1 MLVALGV
8 ALLLWW
14 LPGAD
19 TSRLNETTITPAV
32 AAPPPVAV
40 VEPLPEI
47 PEVPATEA
55 DPLPST
61 RAIQGRVI
69 SAHGDE
75 PIVGAEISVFVPARI
90 DPSNP
95 RSDLWN
101 RRLGQAIS
109 DEEGEF
115 TFSGLEPRGDY
126 SIEVEHRHWLDDSFD
141 INLTAGDLTT
151 DFPLLRGA
159 SICGVVVGLGEED
172 KLFRIRLTGEGYVS
186 SKYKAPG
193 EPFCFEAV
201 PAGELELEITR
212 ELANSLE
219 VAYIPVRVDTPFQ
232 QISLGTLDLT
242 KGEKVTLRSRC
253 EDEGFVGY
261 SLINLRVLTFDDFN
275 PVYSPSSERPYGVS
289 LLGGLNGPDQFEIRG
304 RLSGLKVQ
312 IKATSHSPDY
322 KFSWGEVRP
331 QKGEHLNLTFDC
343 ELDPSGLRIE
353 NGADLEGTKLLL
365 FESSTPGRG
374 VFARVKVADLAPGE
388 VRDIGIVQFLE
399 HEITIRVV
407 DPDGHPVA
415 GARVGILPSHEEDL
429 DSPID
434 PNFTDS
440 SGELVIRGVSAN
452 IRAVEVSPPK
462 ERRRDLELVAVV
474 LDGQSDVVEIAL
486 RRALGVTG
494 TIVNAH
500 LLEPGVKVDWF
511 LFRVD
516 EGQIAI
522 NDFTDETEWFTN
534 IYSARYRLMV
544 SYPGYWAESDTFD
557 GSATSVNLGLE
568 KVGMISGRIRDLAA
582 GSRFVEVSLYE
593 GNSYPR
599 ATFGSPWFSTEATDS
614 GEFEIPCIPGHD
626 LRLVIRRDGRDIKV
640 IFDIENCPSDGLD
653 LGDLSMRQD

>member
-1 MLVALGV
+1 MLVLVALGV

-14 LPGAD
+14 LPGDD

-75 PIVGAEISVFVPARI
+75 PIVGAEISVFVPALI

-275 PVYSPSSERPYGVS
+275 PVYSASSERPYGVS

-331 QKGEHLNLTFDC
+331 QKGENLNLTFDC

-353 NGADLEGTKLLL
+353 NGADLEL
-365 FESSTPGRG
+365 SSQDSLVAKFTRADGSVGGHERITYRPH
-374 VFARVKVADLAPGE
+374 RVNFRRNLEGMRSTGAVNVELTCNGQYGMISLDRMEAGE
-388 VRDIGIVQFLE
+388 ALRLE
-399 HEITIRVV
+399 PALEVT
-407 DPDGHPVA
+407 
-415 GARVGILPSHEEDL
+415 
-429 DSPID
+429 
-434 PNFTDS
+434 
-440 SGELVIRGVSAN
+440 GELVIEGSLEDRDEVVFLMRKIPGKDLSDSYLGQIEWAGFRLN
-452 IRAVEVSPPK
+452 RADGTVPFRFDLPVRSESWLLVLSQGK
-462 ERRRDLELVAVV
+462 ERSVLHQFQSGSNQQDL
-474 LDGQSDVVEIAL
+474 
-486 RRALGVTG
+486 G
-494 TIVNAH
+494 TIV
-500 LLEPGVKVDWF
+500 
-511 LFRVD
+511 
-516 EGQIAI
+516 
-522 NDFTDETEWFTN
+522 
-534 IYSARYRLMV
+534 
-544 SYPGYWAESDTFD
+544 
-557 GSATSVNLGLE
+557 
-568 KVGMISGRIRDLAA
+568 VG
-582 GSRFVEVSLYE
+582 E
-593 GNSYPR
+593 
-599 ATFGSPWFSTEATDS
+599 
-614 GEFEIPCIPGHD
+614 
-626 LRLVIRRDGRDIKV
+626 
-640 IFDIENCPSDGLD
+640 
-653 LGDLSMRQD
+653 

>member
-1 MLVALGV
+1 MVSHRNDSMKGVSMKETTQKLAVLVLVALMAAFFSYWFLEEPV
-8 ALLLWW
+8 EKVVPEARKAVV
-14 LPGAD
+14 PA
-19 TSRLNETTITPAV
+19 TTISTVPSQQPIVVSGEDQVLEVEFHFVDAIDQQPITIDAIQISHIEPDRVTAV
-32 AAPPPVAV
+32 AI
-40 VEPLPEI
+40 PLPEDGVFHI
-47 PEVPATEA
+47 PF
-55 DPLPST
+55 
-61 RAIQGRVI
+61 
-69 SAHGDE
+69 DE
-75 PIVGAEISVFVPARI
+75 
-90 DPSNP
+90 
-95 RSDLWN
+95 
-101 RRLGQAIS
+101 
-109 DEEGEF
+109 
-115 TFSGLEPRGDY
+115 
-126 SIEVEHRHWLDDSFD
+126 
-141 INLTAGDLTT
+141 
-151 DFPLLRGA
+151 
-159 SICGVVVGLGEED
+159 VVGKIQLVVTAEGY
-172 KLFRIRLTGEGYVS
+172 FRIQDSLQVDTPAKIS
-186 SKYKAPG
+186 IPL
-193 EPFCFEAV
+193 V
-201 PAGELELEITR
+201 PRATLHCLVRSLDARPLAGAMVRVLPPR
-212 ELANSLE
+212 SLE
-219 VAYIPVRVDTPFQ
+219 VPFRLATQPV
-232 QISLGTLDLT
+232 GMMH
-242 KGEKVTLRSRC
+242 EKVTDESGRCTFEDIIPSAGYRVVVEALQQPKVRIRDVVVTAPDSYLDVDVVAGATIRGSIGSGSDGIYSMMLFGGRSR
-253 EDEGFVGY
+253 EQK
-261 SLINLRVLTFDDFN
+261 I
-275 PVYSPSSERPYGVS
+275 P
-289 LLGGLNGPDQFEIRG
+289 GGPFEI
-304 RLSGLKVQ
+304 SGL
-312 IKATSHSPDY
+312 AP
-322 KFSWGEVRP
+322 
-331 QKGEHLNLTFDC
+331 
-343 ELDPSGLRIE
+343 
-353 NGADLEGTKLLL
+353 GTKLLL

-415 GARVGILPSHEEDL
+415 GARVGILPSHEEHL

-452 IRAVEVSPPK
+452 RRAVQVSPPK
-462 ERRRDLELVAVV
+462 ERRRDLELVAVE

-511 LFRVD
+511 LFDID
-516 EGQIAI
+516 EGTIAI

-599 ATFGSPWFSTEATDS
+599 ATFGSPWFSTKATDS

>member
-1 MLVALGV
+1 MRRRLDRQEDAIDKGKLTLVLVLVAIGV

-14 LPGAD
+14 MDGGPAD
-19 TSRLNETTITPAV
+19 DVAVSPEGPVADGVVAEGTKAVVPATTISTVPSQQPIVVSGEDQVLEVEFHFVDAIDQQPITIDAIQISHIEPDRVTAV
-32 AAPPPVAV
+32 AI
-40 VEPLPEI
+40 PLPEDGVFHI
-47 PEVPATEA
+47 PF
-55 DPLPST
+55 
-61 RAIQGRVI
+61 
-69 SAHGDE
+69 DE
-75 PIVGAEISVFVPARI
+75 
-90 DPSNP
+90 
-95 RSDLWN
+95 
-101 RRLGQAIS
+101 
-109 DEEGEF
+109 
-115 TFSGLEPRGDY
+115 
-126 SIEVEHRHWLDDSFD
+126 
-141 INLTAGDLTT
+141 
-151 DFPLLRGA
+151 
-159 SICGVVVGLGEED
+159 VVGKIQLVVTAEGY
-172 KLFRIRLTGEGYVS
+172 FRIQDSLQVDTPAKIS
-186 SKYKAPG
+186 IPL
-193 EPFCFEAV
+193 V
-201 PAGELELEITR
+201 PRATLHCLVRSLDARPLAGAMVRVLPPR
-212 ELANSLE
+212 SLE
-219 VAYIPVRVDTPFQ
+219 VPFRLATQPV
-232 QISLGTLDLT
+232 GMMH
-242 KGEKVTLRSRC
+242 EKVTDESGRCTIEDLIPSAGYRVVVEALQQPKVRIRDVVVTAPDSYLDVDVVAGATIRGSIGSGSDGIYSMMLFGGRSR
-253 EDEGFVGY
+253 EQK
-261 SLINLRVLTFDDFN
+261 I
-275 PVYSPSSERPYGVS
+275 P
-289 LLGGLNGPDQFEIRG
+289 GGPFEI
-304 RLSGLKVQ
+304 SGL
-312 IKATSHSPDY
+312 AP
-322 KFSWGEVRP
+322 
-331 QKGEHLNLTFDC
+331 
-343 ELDPSGLRIE
+343 
-353 NGADLEGTKLLL
+353 GTKLLL

-374 VFARVKVADLAPGE
+374 VFARVRVADLAPGE

>member
-1 MLVALGV
+1 MVSHRSDSMKGVSMKETTQKLAVLVLVALMAAFFSYWFLEEPV
-8 ALLLWW
+8 EKVVPEARKAVV
-14 LPGAD
+14 PA
-19 TSRLNETTITPAV
+19 TTISTVPSQQPIVVSGEDQVLEVEFHFVDAIDQQPITIDAIQISHIEPDRVTAV
-32 AAPPPVAV
+32 AI
-40 VEPLPEI
+40 PLPEDGVFHI
-47 PEVPATEA
+47 PFDEVVGKIQLVVTAEGYFRIQDSLQVDTPAKISI
-55 DPLPST
+55 PLVP
-61 RAIQGRVI
+61 RATLHCLVRSLDARPLAGAMVRVI
-69 SAHGDE
+69 
-75 PIVGAEISVFVPARI
+75 P
-90 DPSNP
+90 P
-95 RSDLWN
+95 R
-101 RRLGQAIS
+101 
-109 DEEGEF
+109 
-115 TFSGLEPRGDY
+115 
-126 SIEVEHRHWLDDSFD
+126 
-141 INLTAGDLTT
+141 
-151 DFPLLRGA
+151 
-159 SICGVVVGLGEED
+159 
-172 KLFRIRLTGEGYVS
+172 
-186 SKYKAPG
+186 
-193 EPFCFEAV
+193 
-201 PAGELELEITR
+201 
-212 ELANSLE
+212 SLE
-219 VAYIPVRVDTPFQ
+219 VPFRLATQPV
-232 QISLGTLDLT
+232 GMMH
-242 KGEKVTLRSRC
+242 EKVTDESGRCTIEDLIPSAGYRVVVEALQQPKVRIRDVVVTAPDSYLDVDVVAGATIRGSIGSGSDGIYSMMLFGGRSR
-253 EDEGFVGY
+253 EQK
-261 SLINLRVLTFDDFN
+261 I
-275 PVYSPSSERPYGVS
+275 P
-289 LLGGLNGPDQFEIRG
+289 GGPFEI
-304 RLSGLKVQ
+304 SGL
-312 IKATSHSPDY
+312 AP
-322 KFSWGEVRP
+322 
-331 QKGEHLNLTFDC
+331 
-343 ELDPSGLRIE
+343 
-353 NGADLEGTKLLL
+353 GTKLLL

-599 ATFGSPWFSTEATDS
+599 ATHGSPWFSTEATDS